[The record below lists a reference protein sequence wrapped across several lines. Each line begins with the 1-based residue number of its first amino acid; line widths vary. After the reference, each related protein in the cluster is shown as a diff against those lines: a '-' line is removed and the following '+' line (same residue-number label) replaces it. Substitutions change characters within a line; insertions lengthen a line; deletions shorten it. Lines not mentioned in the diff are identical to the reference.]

1 MTVLLAAMMEPGNP
15 CHPES
20 EIMRR
25 LLGNVVHLSVSS
37 SWRVRTHVRLTKKKK
52 TKKQQ
57 EV

>member
-52 TKKQQ
+52 KNQQ